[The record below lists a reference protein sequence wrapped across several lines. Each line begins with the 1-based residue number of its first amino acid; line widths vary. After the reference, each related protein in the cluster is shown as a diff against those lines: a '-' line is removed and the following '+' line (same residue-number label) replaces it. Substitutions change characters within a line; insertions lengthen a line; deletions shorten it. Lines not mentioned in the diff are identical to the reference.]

1 MAGRHSAKPEKKSK
15 VPLIIIIAV
24 AVAVIAGVI
33 VLIIFL
39 NGNSQKPTDENIET
53 TVATS
58 TVEETIQTAVATTTS
73 VSDESSSSETQNSA
87 EYHSLDETLPAE
99 TEESVDVVVPT
110 NGGEKKA
117 GFNATYIP
125 YKAVDPD
132 SGDDVPL
139 REFFGTSYA
148 DGVITF
154 NSDGTFRDGLISS
167 SANSGAYIVEDNTI
181 NATYTND
188 KNITITINSWEDDAP
203 SAFTVHY
210 NGCDVYFHD

>member
-1 MAGRHSAKPEKKSK
+1 MAGRHSAQPEKTSK
-15 VPLIIIIAV
+15 LPLIIIIAV

-39 NGNSQKPTDENIET
+39 NGNSQKSPDDNTET
-53 TVATS
+53 TVAS
-58 TVEETIQTAVATTTS
+58 SVAEETSLTTVQTTS
-73 VSDESSSSETQNSA
+73 VTEEDNSSDVQNSV
-87 EYHSLDETLPAE
+87 EYHSSDETLPPE
-99 TEESVDVVVPT
+99 TEESVNIVVPT
-110 NGGEKKA
+110 KGGEKKD

-139 REFFGTSYA
+139 RDFFGTSYA
-148 DGVITF
+148 DGVMTF

-181 NATYTND
+181 TATYTND
-188 KNITITINSWEDDAP
+188 KNVTITINSWEDDAP
-203 SAFTVHY
+203 SDLTVHY

>member
-39 NGNSQKPTDENIET
+39 NGNGQKPTADNTET
-53 TVATS
+53 TVVTS
-58 TVEETIQTAVATTTS
+58 TAEETNQSTVVTTTS
-73 VSDESSSSETQNSA
+73 VADESSSSETQNSA
-87 EYHSLDETLPAE
+87 EYHSSDETLPPE
-99 TEESVDVVVPT
+99 TEESVNVVVPT
-110 NGGEKKA
+110 NGGAKKD

-148 DGVITF
+148 DGVMTF

-167 SANSGAYIVEDNTI
+167 SANSGAYIVEDNTMT
-181 NATYTND
+181 ATYAND

-203 SAFTVHY
+203 SDFTVHY